1 MPFACHWKP
10 SEIVGLHRRSSS
22 NNVLNF
28 QTVILKCTVF
38 SKTCDPLGKSK
49 IRWAVLVQT
58 IQNDDPPLY
67 INTKTQKHSLQR
79 RERWLGSAGW
89 RGEEEEGGRRNVSS
103 ETRGRRLPETTK
115 RPTRGRR
122 LPEKMKKSV
131 VLSRN
136 KNVPLADHLREKKVV
151 S

>member
-1 MPFACHWKP
+1 MPSRKK
-10 SEIVGLHRRSSS
+10 SETMI
-22 NNVLNF
+22 NNAH
-28 QTVILKCTVF
+28 
-38 SKTCDPLGKSK
+38 P
-49 IRWAVLVQT
+49 
-58 IQNDDPPLY
+58 QN
-67 INTKTQKHSLQR
+67 IEMHSLQR

-136 KNVPLADHLREKKVV
+136 KNVPLADCLREKKAV
-151 S
+151 SLKSQKGYLKFFKFFLDF